1 MGNCHTC
8 TLLFFFPWW
17 NVTYP
22 IAQLHTW
29 LILTVPF
36 LIVLNQKKWEQT
48 INWFDCLEAGQLRYY
63 LFGCSSIP
71 LTCQL
76 ARNHPGLFG
85 SGWWI
90 SRGRIGGGVFCG
102 GCLLLMLFDIPALL
116 SALSSKCSSCS
127 DILRGSL
134 VWAAVSISPPSLPLS
149 LPPSLSSSLHPLFH
163 PLYLNLCHPF

>member
-1 MGNCHTC
+1 MTGNCHSC
-8 TLLFFFPWW
+8 TLLFFFTWR
-17 NVTYP
+17 NVTHP
-22 IAQLHTW
+22 ETPGL
-29 LILTVPF
+29 PF
-36 LIVLNQKKWEQT
+36 LIVLNQEKWEQM
-48 INWFDCLEAGQLRYY
+48 INWFDCCEAGQLRYY

-90 SRGRIGGGVFCG
+90 ARVRIGGGVFCG
-102 GCLLLMLFDIPALL
+102 CCLLLMLFDIPALL
-116 SALSSKCSSCS
+116 SELSSRCSSCS

-134 VWAAVSISPPSLPLS
+134 VWAAVSISHRTSLPT
-149 LPPSLSSSLHPLFH
+149 SLSSSLHPLFH